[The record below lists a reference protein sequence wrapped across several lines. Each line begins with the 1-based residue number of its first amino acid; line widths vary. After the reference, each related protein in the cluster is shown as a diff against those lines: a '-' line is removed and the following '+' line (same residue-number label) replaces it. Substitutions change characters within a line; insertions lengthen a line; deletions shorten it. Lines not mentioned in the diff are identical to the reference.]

1 MKTVPDSFW
10 TAGRRVLVMAAA
22 VLMAWPAVA
31 ETVILRLRAANP
43 STTTNQTVTVSS
55 VLPKPAQ
62 PADVID
68 AGGFEISYDLH
79 NGYYAIRQEV
89 TLAPREVRTFRLE
102 LRDLW
107 MISEEDLTALETHVA
122 RLRDLL
128 KGSRQKVTVEELSEL
143 ILRQIGAMRER
154 QNAAKLPEGRVV
166 DHLRAWETNR
176 EVLQRVRKDLGVL
189 ENLVFGAGKD
199 PGALEGSARAQPD
212 AVPMEFAAGT
222 VTNELTLKIRMTN
235 PTDRSQSLPIRQDLP
250 MEIGPADILDA
261 GGLEALFDAN
271 RQVTYVYSAGIELG
285 PRQERVFE
293 VRIRDRWRQ
302 NTDHLDR
309 LTGRATNLLSIAQTF
324 KEYGSILTLSQGLVA
339 ELDALRTGGVP
350 TIVNAEYVA
359 QARDRERRIQTV
371 ESKILRLEEL
381 FRPQEIQRKLPE
393 ASMLDMPRPS
403 TKTTW
408 LIIYIILGFLGVFS
422 LLFFLRWYG
431 KSRAETNRS
440 EGGEPPAA
448 GGTPPT

>member
-1 MKTVPDSFW
+1 MKTIPDLFW
-10 TAGRRVLVMAAA
+10 TLGRRALVMTAA
-22 VLMAWPAVA
+22 LLLAWPAVA
-31 ETVILRLRAANP
+31 QTVVLRLRAVNP
-43 STTTNQTVTVSS
+43 STTTSQTVTVSS

-62 PADVID
+62 PSDVMD
-68 AGGFEISYDLH
+68 AGGFDISYDVH
-79 NGYYAIRQEV
+79 NGYYAIRQTVE
-89 TLAPREVRTFRLE
+89 LAPREVRTFRLE

-107 MISEEDLTALETHVA
+107 VISEEDLAALETHVA

-128 KGSRQKVTVEELSEL
+128 KDTRQKATAEDLSEL
-143 ILRQIGAMRER
+143 VLRQIGAMRER

-176 EVLQRVRKDLGVL
+176 EILQHVRKDLGVM

-199 PGALEGSARAQPD
+199 PGALEGSARAQPEGGP
-212 AVPMEFAAGT
+212 VEFTAGQ

-235 PTDRSQSLPIRQDLP
+235 PTDRPLTLPIRQELP
-250 MEIGPADILDA
+250 PEIGPADVLDA
-261 GGLEALFDAN
+261 GGLEAGFDAN
-271 RQVTYVYSAGIELG
+271 RQVTFVYAVGIELG

-302 NTDHLDR
+302 DPNRLDR

-324 KEYGSILTLSQGLVA
+324 KEYNSITSLAQGMVA
-339 ELDALRTGGVP
+339 ELEALRTGGTP
-350 TIVNAEYVA
+350 TMVNAEYVA
-359 QARDRERRIQTV
+359 QARERERRMQTV

-393 ASMLDMPRPS
+393 ASMLDVPRPS
-403 TKTTW
+403 TRTTW
-408 LIIYIILGFLGVFS
+408 IIIYIILGFLGIFS

-431 KSRAETNRS
+431 KSRAETGRS
-440 EGGEPPAA
+440 GGEPPAT